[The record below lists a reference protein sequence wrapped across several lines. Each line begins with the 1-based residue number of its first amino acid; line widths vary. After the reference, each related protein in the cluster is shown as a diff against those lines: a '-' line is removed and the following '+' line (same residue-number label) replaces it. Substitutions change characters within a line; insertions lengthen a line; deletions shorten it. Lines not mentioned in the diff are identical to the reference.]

1 MKLNRLSL
9 VLLLLPSLLGAVEV
23 REVAPLI
30 RTEATMFR
38 EFEDN
43 CWRLL
48 YSLEGGESV
57 GATSTQLTQLIDG
70 SASRFRE
77 ESYCYQLL
85 IGRLAFSTGDYERAL
100 TALRDATRLVPTAA
114 EPQAWIAATNLKLGR
129 VNAALT
135 AAELALELDPL
146 QVVAREVAQG
156 ALLFLEE
163 GGETQVFSTK
173 NQEALEALYI
183 GDTAY
188 SRGDY
193 EAAAVAYLHALELDP
208 TFIEARIY
216 LGDCHYQT
224 DNFPAALVEYDT
236 AAELNPD
243 YARAWNFRGDAL
255 QALGR
260 FDEAADSYRRA
271 IELDPE
277 YVSPATKLR
286 QLELMNSE

>member
-1 MKLNRLSL
+1 MKQIRLL
-9 VLLLLPSLLGAVEV
+9 LLILLLPSLLGAVEV

-30 RTEATMFR
+30 RTEATIFR
-38 EFEDN
+38 EFEDS

-57 GATSTQLTQLIDG
+57 GSVSALLSQLIDG
-70 SASRFRE
+70 SARTFRE

-85 IGRLAFSTGDYERAL
+85 VGRLAFSTGDYDRAL
-100 TALRDATRLVPTAA
+100 TALRDANRLVPTAA

-146 QVVAREVAQG
+146 QIVAREVAQG
-156 ALLFLEE
+156 ALLFLNE
-163 GGETQVFSTK
+163 GGETQVFSTE
-173 NQEALEALYI
+173 NPDALDALYA
-183 GDTAY
+183 GDAAY

-193 EAAAVAYLHALELDP
+193 DTAAAGYLRALEYDP
-208 TFIEARIY
+208 TFIEARVF
-216 LGDCHYQT
+216 LGDCYYQT
-224 DNFPAALVEYDT
+224 GEFPAALKEYET
-236 AAELNPD
+236 ATELQPD

-255 QALGR
+255 QALSR

-277 YVSPATKLR
+277 YASPATKLR
-286 QLELMNSE
+286 QLELMNGE